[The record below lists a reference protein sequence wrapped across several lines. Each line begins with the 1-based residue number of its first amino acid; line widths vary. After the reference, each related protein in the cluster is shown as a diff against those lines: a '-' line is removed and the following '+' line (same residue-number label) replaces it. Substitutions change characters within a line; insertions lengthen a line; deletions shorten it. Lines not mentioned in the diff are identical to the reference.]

1 MKFIASS
8 SALFSRLQAISKVMN
23 PKNALPVLDNFLFD
37 IQDNRLTITASDA
50 ETTMV
55 TVMDLIEADKS
66 GIFAISAKNMLDAFK
81 EISEQPVT
89 IEVNEQNMAV
99 RIDYQNGSFNF
110 VALSGDEYPTM
121 KPMDRPTGNLTISP
135 AALLKGISSTI
146 FASAD
151 DELRPVMNGV
161 VLDITGQ
168 DLTFVAS
175 DAHKLVR
182 LTNTAFHGKSMD
194 TEAHSM
200 LILRKKPLNVLK
212 SILGRED
219 GEVNIVF
226 DENRVVIRLGDYTIS
241 SLLIEGRF
249 PNYKAVIPQNNPY
262 TIWIDRQSM
271 LNALKRVSICSD
283 QSNGLIRM
291 DIKDNQLKISAQN
304 SDFST
309 SAQEAVSCQYGD
321 AELVIGFKAQ
331 FLIDILSN
339 ITTQDVVIKLADPA
353 HAGLIM
359 PAENDENEDLLMLL
373 MPMMIKA

>member
-8 SALFSRLQAISKVMN
+8 SALSSRLQAISKVLS

-37 IQDNRLTITASDA
+37 IQDNRLTVTASDA

-55 TVMDLIEADKS
+55 TTMDLIESDKS
-66 GIFAISAKNMLDAFK
+66 GVFAISAKNMLDAFK

-89 IEVNEQNMAV
+89 IEVNEQSMAV

-110 VALSGDEYPTM
+110 VALPGDEYPTM
-121 KPMDRPTGNLTISP
+121 KPMDKPTGSLSISP
-135 AALLKGISSTI
+135 AALLKGISSTV

-161 VLDITGQ
+161 VLDITGK

-182 LTNTAFHGKSMD
+182 LTNTAFHGDNMEPDS
-194 TEAHSM
+194 HYM
-200 LILRKKPLNVLK
+200 LILRKKPINVLK
-212 SILGRED
+212 SILGREEGD
-219 GEVNIVF
+219 AHFIF
-226 DENRVVIRLGDYTIS
+226 DENRAIIQLGDYKIS
-241 SLLIEGRF
+241 TLLIEGRF
-249 PNYKAVIPQNNPY
+249 PNYQAVIPQNNPY
-262 TIWIDRQSM
+262 TIWVDRLSI

-283 QSNGLIRM
+283 QSNGLVRLDIR
-291 DIKDNQLKISAQN
+291 DNQMTISAQN

-321 AELVIGFKAQ
+321 AALLIGFKAQ
-331 FLIDILSN
+331 FLIDIMSN
-339 ITTQDVVIKLADPA
+339 IVTQDVVIKLADPA

-359 PAENDENEDLLMLL
+359 PSENDENEDLLMLL

>member
-8 SALFSRLQAISKVMN
+8 SALSSRLQAISKVMN

-66 GIFAISAKNMLDAFK
+66 GVFAISAKNMLDAFK

-89 IEVNEQNMAV
+89 IDVNEQNMAV

-110 VALSGDEYPTM
+110 VALAGDEYPTM

-182 LTNTAFHGKSMD
+182 LTNTAFHGENMD
-194 TEAHSM
+194 AEAHSM

-262 TIWIDRQSM
+262 T
-271 LNALKRVSICSD
+271 
-283 QSNGLIRM
+283 
-291 DIKDNQLKISAQN
+291 
-304 SDFST
+304 
-309 SAQEAVSCQYGD
+309 
-321 AELVIGFKAQ
+321 
-331 FLIDILSN
+331 
-339 ITTQDVVIKLADPA
+339 
-353 HAGLIM
+353 
-359 PAENDENEDLLMLL
+359 
-373 MPMMIKA
+373 